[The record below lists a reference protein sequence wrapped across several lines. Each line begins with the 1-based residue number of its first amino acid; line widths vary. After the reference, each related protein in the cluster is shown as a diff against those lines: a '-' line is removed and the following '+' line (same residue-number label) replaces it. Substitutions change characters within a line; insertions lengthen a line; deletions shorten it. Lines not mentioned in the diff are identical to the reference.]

1 MAPVLTLHQGE
12 ETADYVP
19 HPIEVARQ
27 LLMDAAGDEGELVAS
42 ELRLLA
48 ASLPRRAP
56 IRKEGAYR
64 RIATIIRGGS
74 GNAAD
79 RPERGE

>member
-1 MAPVLTLHQGE
+1 MAPVLTLHQGDE
-12 ETADYVP
+12 KADYVL
-19 HPIEVARQ
+19 HSIEVARQ

-56 IRKEGAYR
+56 IRRDDG
-64 RIATIIRGGS
+64 
-74 GNAAD
+74 
-79 RPERGE
+79 ER